1 MIKRMF
7 RLPYLPIWLAPLIL
21 FSPLLLTG
29 KALFWGTPALQ
40 FVPWWT
46 WAWETLL
53 EGHLPLWNPLVGMG
67 APLLANYQSALFY
80 PPYWFHFLMY
90 LFGGVGLMA
99 WGQTL
104 VVVFHLIL
112 AGVGMV
118 ELTRRLGLNRL
129 AQTVSGLA
137 FRLSGYLVA
146 RAWFASINAAVAW
159 LPWVM
164 YFALKAVRGSER
176 FRWGKLGLVIGL
188 QLLAGHAQTTW
199 YTLLLAGLWVAY
211 WGWQRSSDQFDAH
224 SQVRGRWERFKF
236 QVLSLLVSE
245 FKLAGAVLLGAALAA
260 VQLLPTAVYLS
271 QSQRATAVEYD
282 FAMTYSFWPWRL
294 LGLLAPGL
302 FGSPASGDYWG
313 YASFWE
319 DAVYIGLL
327 PVLLA
332 LGVLLKAI
340 FTPKRFTERER
351 SHSGLARP
359 RSFVLFLFAVSL
371 LSLLLALGK
380 NTPVFPWL
388 YRHIPTFSMFQAPAR
403 FTIWLEFALALLTG
417 LGVQI
422 WRRPE
427 NKGLYWTRLGTAG
440 AFAVMLGTGLG
451 WYLMRDLNPT
461 FLRATALAGFWGI
474 GAGALSLSAPKRG
487 QEQRDWWGWL
497 VALWVAADL
506 LVAGWGLNP
515 GVDVSF
521 YTQHNATVTQVKEML
536 GQGRLYMPPAHE
548 DDVKYE
554 QYLRF
559 DTFQPEEIDWLD
571 LRAVILPNLNML
583 DGIPSVNNFDP
594 LVPGHYARW
603 MEMLE
608 QVDAQTEKQLL
619 DWIGVTVVEK
629 QNPARD
635 LGMSYFPRDAGS
647 RVKWVPC
654 ARFVADQEQVWE
666 RIASGQMDLDAEV
679 LLKGADQPTP
689 EDCSSRDKGRAVLV
703 SESPNHLVIRTESE
717 SSGWLVLANT
727 WYPGWKAWVDGERLS
742 VRRANGVFRAVPVG
756 PGEQQVVLRYLP
768 MAFYLGLIVSAFF
781 WTVFLAASLYTNRQ
795 RHSPVLKN

>member
-1 MIKRMF
+1 MIKRIF

-40 FVPWWT
+40 FVPWWS

-53 EGHLPLWNPLVGMG
+53 DGHLPLWNPLVGMG
-67 APLLANYQSALFY
+67 APLLANYQSALIY

-90 LFGGVGLMA
+90 ILGGIGLMA
-99 WGQTL
+99 WGQAL
-104 VVVFHLIL
+104 MVVFHLIV

-118 ELTRRLGLNRL
+118 KLARRLGLNRL

-137 FRLSGYLVA
+137 FSLSGYLVA
-146 RAWFASINAAVAW
+146 RAWFASINAAAAW

-164 YFALKAVRGSER
+164 YFLLKAVQGDEG

-211 WGWQRSSDQFDAH
+211 WGWQRFLEDSPAH
-224 SQVRGRWERFKF
+224 SQLGGRWARFK
-236 QVLSLLVSE
+236 QHALSLLASE
-245 FKLAGAVLLGAALAA
+245 FKFAGAVLMGAALAA

-271 QSQRATAVEYD
+271 QSQRATAVDYD

-332 LGVLLKAI
+332 LGILLKAV
-340 FTPKRFTERER
+340 FVPKRFTERGR
-351 SHSGLARP
+351 SQSDLARS
-359 RSFVLFLFAVSL
+359 RSFVLFLFVVSL
-371 LSLLLALGK
+371 LSLLLALGN

-388 YRHIPTFSMFQAPAR
+388 YRHIPTFSMFQAPTR
-403 FTIWLEFALALLTG
+403 FTIWLEFALALLAG

-427 NKGLYWTRLGTAG
+427 NKGLYWSRLGTAG

-461 FLRATALAGFWGI
+461 FLQATAMAGFWGL
-474 GAGALSLSAPKRG
+474 GAGTLSLTAPERG
-487 QEQRDWWGWL
+487 RERRVWWGWL
-497 VALWVAADL
+497 VALWVGADL

-515 GVDVSF
+515 GVDVDF
-521 YTQHNATVTQVKEML
+521 YTEPNETVSEVQEML
-536 GQGRLYMPPAHE
+536 GQGRLYMPPGHE
-548 DDVKYE
+548 YDVKYD
-554 QYLRF
+554 QFFRF
-559 DTFQPEEIDWLD
+559 DTFRPDSMDWQD

-608 QVDAQTEKQLL
+608 GVDAPTEKQLL
-619 DWIGVTVVEK
+619 DWMGVTVVEK

-635 LGMSYFPRDAGS
+635 LGVSYFAREASS

-654 ARFVADQEQVWE
+654 ARFVSDEEQAWE
-666 RIASGQMDLDAEV
+666 RIASGQVDLKTEI
-679 LLKGADQPTP
+679 LLVGPDQPTP
-689 EDCSSRDKGRAVLV
+689 EDCSSRAEGRAVLV
-703 SESPNHLVIRTESE
+703 AESPNQLVIQTESE
-717 SSGWLVLANT
+717 SSGWLVLVDT

-742 VRRANGVFRAVPVG
+742 VRRANGVFRALPVG
-756 PGEQQVVLRYLP
+756 PGEHQVVLRYLP
-768 MAFYLGLIVSAFF
+768 TAFYLGSIVSAFF
-781 WTVFLAASLYTNRQ
+781 WSGFLVAILSKGRR
-795 RHSPVLKN
+795 RH

>member
-1 MIKRMF
+1 MIKRIF

-40 FVPWWT
+40 FVPWWS

-80 PPYWFHFLMY
+80 PPYWFHFLTY

-99 WGQTL
+99 R
-104 VVVFHLIL
+104 
-112 AGVGMV
+112 VGMV
-118 ELTRRLGLNRL
+118 KLSRRLGLNRL

-137 FRLSGYLVA
+137 FSLSGYLVA
-146 RAWFASINAAVAW
+146 RAWFASINAAVVW

-164 YFALKAVRGSER
+164 YCSLKAVQGDER
-176 FRWGKLGLVIGL
+176 FRWGELGLVIGL

-211 WGWQRSSDQFDAH
+211 FGWQRTLGDGPAH
-224 SQVRGRWERFKF
+224 SQFGGRWERFKV
-236 QVLSLLVSE
+236 QALSLLESE
-245 FKLAGAVLLGAALAA
+245 LKLAGAVLLGAALAA

-271 QSQRATAVEYD
+271 QSQRATAVDYD
-282 FAMTYSFWPWRL
+282 FAMSYSFWPWRL

-313 YASFWE
+313 YATFWE

-332 LGVLLKAI
+332 LGILLKAVLV
-340 FTPKRFTERER
+340 PKRFTERGR
-351 SHSGLARP
+351 SQSDLARP

-371 LSLLLALGK
+371 ISLLLALGN

-388 YRHIPTFSMFQAPAR
+388 YRNIPTFSMFQAPTR
-403 FTIWLEFALALLTG
+403 FTIWLELALALLAG

-440 AFAVMLGTGLG
+440 AFAVMLGAALG

-461 FLRATALAGFWGI
+461 FLRATALAGFWGL
-474 GAGALSLSAPKRG
+474 GAGALSLTASKRG
-487 QEQRDWWGWL
+487 QERRVWWGWL
-497 VALWVAADL
+497 VALWVGADL

-515 GVDVSF
+515 GVDVDF
-521 YTQHNATVTQVKEML
+521 YTERNETISEVQEML
-536 GQGRLYMPPAHE
+536 GQGRLYIPPSHE
-548 DDVKYE
+548 HEVKYD
-554 QYLRF
+554 QFFRF
-559 DTFQPEEIDWLD
+559 DTFRPKGIDWQD

-608 QVDAQTEKQLL
+608 QVDAPTEKQFL

-629 QNPARD
+629 QNPARG
-635 LGMSYFPRDAGS
+635 LGVSTFPREADS

-654 ARFVADQEQVWE
+654 ARFVADEEQVWE

-679 LLKGADQPTP
+679 LLVGPDQPTP
-689 EDCSSRDKGRAVLV
+689 EDCSSPGKGHAVLV
-703 SESPNHLVIRTESE
+703 AELLNQLVIRIEAE
-717 SSGWLVLANT
+717 SSGWLVLADT
-727 WYPGWKAWVDGERLS
+727 WYPGWKAWVGGES
-742 VRRANGVFRAVPVG
+742 APIMRANGVFKAVRLPAGIHLVRIRYRPVAFLIG
-756 PGEQQVVLRYLP
+756 LLVSGVSGLFVSFYFVRKKSSTVL
-768 MAFYLGLIVSAFF
+768 
-781 WTVFLAASLYTNRQ
+781 
-795 RHSPVLKN
+795 

>member
-1 MIKRMF
+1 MIKRFF

-53 EGHLPLWNPLVGMG
+53 VGHLPLWNPLVGMG

-80 PPYWFHFLMY
+80 PPYWFHFLTY

-99 WGQTL
+99 WGQAL
-104 VVVFHLIL
+104 VVVFHFIV

-137 FRLSGYLVA
+137 FSLSGYLVA

-164 YFALKAVRGSER
+164 YFALKAVRGNER

-199 YTLLLAGLWVAY
+199 YTLLLAGLWGAY
-211 WGWQRSSDQFDAH
+211 WGWQRSSDQDDAQ
-224 SQVRGRWERFKF
+224 SQVGGRWERFKV
-236 QVLSLLVSE
+236 QALSLLESE
-245 FKLAGAVLLGAALAA
+245 IKLAGAVLLGAALAA
-260 VQLLPTAVYLS
+260 VQLLPTAVYLT
-271 QSQRATAVEYD
+271 QSQRATAVDYD

-313 YASFWE
+313 YATFWE

-332 LGVLLKAI
+332 LGILLKAS
-340 FTPKRFTERER
+340 FTPKRFNERGR
-351 SHSGLARP
+351 SQSDLARP
-359 RSFVLFLFAVSL
+359 RSFVLFLFVVSL
-371 LSLLLALGK
+371 ISLLLALGN

-388 YRHIPTFSMFQAPAR
+388 YRRIPTFSMFQAPAR
-403 FTIWLEFALALLTG
+403 FTIWLEFALPLLAG

-461 FLRATALAGFWGI
+461 FLRATALAGFWGL
-474 GAGALSLSAPKRG
+474 GAGVLSLTAPKRG
-487 QEQRDWWGWL
+487 QEWRVWWGWL
-497 VALWVAADL
+497 VALWVSADL

-515 GVDVSF
+515 GVDVDF
-521 YTQHNATVTQVKEML
+521 YIESNETVSEVQEML
-536 GQGRLYMPPAHE
+536 GQGRLYIPPSHE
-548 DDVKYE
+548 HEVKYD
-554 QYLRF
+554 QFFRF
-559 DTFQPEEIDWLD
+559 DAFRPEGIDWQD

-583 DGIPSVNNFDP
+583 DGITSVNNFDP

-608 QVDAQTEKQLL
+608 QVDAQTENQLL

-635 LGMSYFPRDAGS
+635 LGVSFYPRDAGS

-654 ARFVADQEQVWE
+654 ARFVADEEQVWE

-679 LLKGADQPTP
+679 LLVGPDQPAP
-689 EDCSSRDKGRAVLV
+689 EDCSSPGKGRAVLIA
-703 SESPNHLVIRTESE
+703 ESPNQLVIQTESE
-717 SSGWLVLANT
+717 SSGWLVLADT
-727 WYPGWKAWVDGERLS
+727 WYPGWKAWVGGQS
-742 VRRANGVFRAVPVG
+742 TPIMRANGVFRAVRLPAGIHLVRFRYRPAAFLIG
-756 PGEQQVVLRYLP
+756 LLVSGVNGSLVVSYFVRRKSST
-768 MAFYLGLIVSAFF
+768 GL
-781 WTVFLAASLYTNRQ
+781 
-795 RHSPVLKN
+795 

>member
-1 MIKRMF
+1 MIKRFF

-53 EGHLPLWNPLVGMG
+53 VGHLPLWNPLVGMG

-80 PPYWFHFLMY
+80 PPYWFHFLTY

-99 WGQTL
+99 WGQAL
-104 VVVFHLIL
+104 VVVFHFIV

-137 FRLSGYLVA
+137 FSLSGYLVA

-164 YFALKAVRGSER
+164 YFALKAVRGNER

-199 YTLLLAGLWVAY
+199 YTLLLAGLWGAY
-211 WGWQRSSDQFDAH
+211 WGWQRSSDQDDAQ
-224 SQVRGRWERFKF
+224 SQVGGRWERFKV
-236 QVLSLLVSE
+236 QALSLLESE
-245 FKLAGAVLLGAALAA
+245 IKLAGAVLLGAALAA
-260 VQLLPTAVYLS
+260 VQLLPTAVYLT
-271 QSQRATAVEYD
+271 QSQRATAVDYD

-313 YASFWE
+313 YATFWE

-332 LGVLLKAI
+332 LGILLKAS
-340 FTPKRFTERER
+340 FTPKRFNERGR
-351 SHSGLARP
+351 SQSDLARP
-359 RSFVLFLFAVSL
+359 RSFVLFLFVVSL
-371 LSLLLALGK
+371 ISLLLALGN

-403 FTIWLEFALALLTG
+403 FTIWLEFALPLLAG

-461 FLRATALAGFWGI
+461 FLRATALAGFWGL
-474 GAGALSLSAPKRG
+474 GAGVLSLTAPKRG
-487 QEQRDWWGWL
+487 QEWRVWWGWL
-497 VALWVAADL
+497 VALWVSADL

-515 GVDVSF
+515 GVDVDF
-521 YTQHNATVTQVKEML
+521 YIEPNETVSEVQEML
-536 GQGRLYMPPAHE
+536 GQGRLYIPPSHE
-548 DDVKYE
+548 HEVKYD
-554 QYLRF
+554 QFFRF
-559 DTFQPEEIDWLD
+559 DAFRPEGIDWQD

-608 QVDAQTEKQLL
+608 QVDAQTENQLL

-635 LGMSYFPRDAGS
+635 LGVSFYPREADS

-654 ARFVADQEQVWE
+654 ARFVADEEQVWE

-679 LLKGADQPTP
+679 LLVGPDQPAP
-689 EDCSSRDKGRAVLV
+689 EDCSSPGKGRAVLIA
-703 SESPNHLVIRTESE
+703 ESPNQLVIQTESE
-717 SSGWLVLANT
+717 SSGWLVLADT
-727 WYPGWKAWVDGERLS
+727 WYPGWKAWVGGQS
-742 VRRANGVFRAVPVG
+742 TPIMRANGVFRAVRLPAGIHLVRFRYRPAAFLIG
-756 PGEQQVVLRYLP
+756 LLVSGVNGSLVVSYFVRRKSST
-768 MAFYLGLIVSAFF
+768 GL
-781 WTVFLAASLYTNRQ
+781 
-795 RHSPVLKN
+795 

>member
-1 MIKRMF
+1 MIKRIF
-7 RLPYLPIWLAPLIL
+7 RLPYLPIWLVPLIL
-21 FSPLLLTG
+21 FSPLLLSG

-40 FVPWWT
+40 FVPWWS

-53 EGHLPLWNPLVGMG
+53 DGHLPLWNPLIGMG

-90 LFGGVGLMA
+90 LLGEVGLMA
-99 WGQTL
+99 WGQAL
-104 VVVFHLIL
+104 VVVFHLIV

-118 ELTRRLGLNRL
+118 KLTRRLGLNRL

-137 FRLSGYLVA
+137 FSLSGYLVA

-164 YFALKAVRGSER
+164 YCSLKAVQGDKR
-176 FRWGKLGLVIGL
+176 FRWGELGLVIGL

-211 WGWQRSSDQFDAH
+211 WGWQRSLGDGLAH
-224 SQVRGRWERFKF
+224 SQLGGRWARFK
-236 QVLSLLVSE
+236 QRARSLLASE
-245 FKLAGAVLLGAALAA
+245 LRLAGAILLGAALAA

-271 QSQRATAVEYD
+271 QSQRATAVDYD

-313 YASFWE
+313 YATFWE

-332 LGVLLKAI
+332 LGILLKAV
-340 FTPKRFTERER
+340 FVPKRFTERGR
-351 SHSGLARP
+351 SQSDLTRP

-371 LSLLLALGK
+371 LSLLLALGN

-388 YRHIPTFSMFQAPAR
+388 YRHIPTFSMFQAPTR
-403 FTIWLEFALALLTG
+403 FTIWLEFALALLAG
-417 LGVQI
+417 FGVHI

-461 FLRATALAGFWGI
+461 FLRATALAGFWGL
-474 GAGALSLSAPKRG
+474 GAGALSLTAPKRC
-487 QEQRDWWGWL
+487 QERQVWWGWL
-497 VALWVAADL
+497 VALSVSADL

-515 GVDVSF
+515 GVDLSF
-521 YTQHNATVTQVKEML
+521 YTQRHATVTQVEEMV
-536 GQGRLYMPPAHE
+536 GDGRLYMPPGHE
-548 DDVKYE
+548 YDVKYD
-554 QYLRF
+554 QYFRF
-559 DTFQPEEIDWLD
+559 DTFRPDSMDWQD

-608 QVDAQTEKQLL
+608 QVDPPTEKQLL
-619 DWIGVTVVEK
+619 DWMGVTVVEK

-635 LGMSYFPRDAGS
+635 VGVSFYPREADS

-654 ARFVADQEQVWE
+654 ARFVSDEEQVWE
-666 RIASGQMDLDAEV
+666 RIASGQVDLKTEV
-679 LLKGADQPTP
+679 LLVGPDQPAP

-703 SESPNHLVIRTESE
+703 SESPNQIVIRTEAE
-717 SSGWLVLANT
+717 SSGWLVLADT

-742 VRRANGVFRAVPVG
+742 VRRANGMFRVVELPA
-756 PGEQQVVLRYLP
+756 GEYLVQVQYMPLEI
-768 MAFYLGLIVSAFF
+768 LISFGISFF
-781 WTVFLAASLYTNRQ
+781 AWAILFK
-795 RHSPVLKN
+795 LKYGIDDILDLT